1 MKISNSIER
10 WPFLRPFHIAGHTFD
25 GVDVLVATVTA
36 GGLCGHG
43 EAAGVYYRGETTDS
57 MAAEIDRLAQDVGIE
72 SREELRRVMAPGG
85 ARNALD
91 CALWDLEAKQA
102 RQPVWQLAGL
112 NSVRP
117 LLTTLT
123 IGGDTPGRMAGCATL
138 MKQARALKLKL
149 LGDGGDAER
158 VRAVRA
164 VRPDVWLGVDANQG
178 FTPASFHAL
187 LPTLVEAKV
196 QLVEQPFPIE
206 RDADLDGLGSPIA
219 LAVDES
225 VLDQRDIERF
235 VGRADVINIKL
246 DKCGG
251 LTEALE
257 MVSLAHSLGFK
268 AMVGTMPVTSLST
281 AVGFVLG
288 QLCDFVD
295 LDGPI
300 FLARD
305 REPSVAYVDGHLHCP
320 DAVWGSATSSA
331 LAT

>member
-1 MKISNSIER
+1 M
-10 WPFLRPFHIAGHTFD
+10 
-25 GVDVLVATVTA
+25 
-36 GGLCGHG
+36 
-43 EAAGVYYRGETTDS
+43 
-57 MAAEIDRLAQDVGIE
+57 
-72 SREELRRVMAPGG
+72 
-85 ARNALD
+85 
-91 CALWDLEAKQA
+91 
-102 RQPVWQLAGL
+102 
-112 NSVRP
+112 
-117 LLTTLT
+117 
-123 IGGDTPGRMAGCATL
+123 
-138 MKQARALKLKL
+138 
-149 LGDGGDAER
+149 
-158 VRAVRA
+158 RA

-320 DAVWGSATSSA
+320 DAVCGSATSSA

>member
-10 WPFLRPFHIAGHTFD
+10 WPFLQPFHIAGHTFD
-25 GVDVLVATVTA
+25 GVDMLVTTVEA

-43 EAAGVYYRGETTDS
+43 ESSGVYYRGETANS
-57 MAAEIDRLAQDVGIE
+57 MAAEIDRFAKDVRTS
-72 SREELRRVMAPGG
+72 SREELRRIMAPGG

-102 RQPVWQLAGL
+102 HQPVWQLAGL
-112 NSVRP
+112 NSVHP

-123 IGGDTPGRMAGCATL
+123 IGADAPGRMAGFATS
-138 MKQARALKLKL
+138 MRQARALKLKL
-149 LGDGGDAER
+149 LGDDGDAER

-164 VRPDVWLGVDANQG
+164 VRPDAWIGVDANQG
-178 FTPASFHAL
+178 FTPTSFHAL
-187 LPTLVEAKV
+187 LPTLVEANV

-206 RDADLDGLGSPIA
+206 RDADLDGLGSPIP

-225 VLDQRDIERF
+225 VQDHRDIERF
-235 VGRADVINIKL
+235 VGRADAINIKL

-257 MVSLAHSLGFK
+257 MVSLARSLGFK
-268 AMVGTMPVTSLST
+268 VMVGSMPVTSLST

-288 QLCDFVD
+288 QLCDLAD

-300 FLARD
+300 FLASD
-305 REPSVAYVDGHLHCP
+305 RVPSVAYVDGHLHCP
-320 DAVWGSATSSA
+320 DAVWGSAVSSGFA
-331 LAT
+331 S